1 MRLKAYFFLN
11 GHNKENDTK
20 TSFGFKLRDQLPL
33 CTKLEHLEKDLNNII
48 NSVKFTSNTKS
59 FLKKLRPVIYWNQNS
74 RNIYVFDDKTNNI
87 YRMPTSE
94 HKLLKKNV
102 TKTYKTAP
110 ENLQESIKLEAK
122 SITTKLK

>member
-1 MRLKAYFFLN
+1 
-11 GHNKENDTK
+11 
-20 TSFGFKLRDQLPL
+20 
-33 CTKLEHLEKDLNNII
+33 
-48 NSVKFTSNTKS
+48 
-59 FLKKLRPVIYWNQNS
+59 
-74 RNIYVFDDKTNNI
+74 
-87 YRMPTSE
+87 MPTSE